1 MIACVINADL
11 LFHGKGHYL
20 QILCAVEFVYVK
32 LKGADKLK
40 RFQRLFCG
48 KLDLGSKY
56 VGDFV
61 EKQTWNSNFILTRDM
76 WSGCD

>member
-1 MIACVINADL
+1 MIAGIIDADL
-11 LFHGKGHYL
+11 VLHGEGHGL
-20 QILCAVEFVYVK
+20 NQLSAGELVNIEF
-32 LKGADKLK
+32 KGADKIK